1 MIRILVD
8 SSSDYRQKEAEEKGM
23 LFVPIRVMLSGE
35 QYRDGIDIEKDRFYE
50 LLQES
55 GEFPLT
61 SQPSPQEF
69 LDIFREMKERGDEVI
84 CILLSS
90 RLSGTYQSALLGK
103 QMSEHE
109 GVYLVDSCAVA
120 CPIRILTEYALSLVK
135 EGLSAEEIVS
145 RLEEAKS
152 RTRVIAMIDTLE
164 YLRRG
169 GRIGGAAAAL
179 GNIAQLKPILT
190 LNQEGE
196 IQVLGKALGKNKA
209 IGMIL
214 KELEAAPV
222 DEKFPVYSLYTYGTE
237 NCGHFEERLKKENI
251 PVQERLQVGLG
262 IGAHIGTGAFGI
274 AYVAEK

>member
-8 SSSDYRQKEAEEKGM
+8 SSSDYSQKEAEEKGM

-69 LDIFREMKERGDEVI
+69 LDIFREIKEKGDELI

-103 QMSEHE
+103 QMAEYE
-109 GVYLVDSCAVA
+109 GIYLIDSCAVT
-120 CPIRILTEYALSLVK
+120 CPVRILTEYALSLAE
-135 EGLSAEEIVS
+135 EGLPAKEIVS
-145 RLEEAKS
+145 RLEEVKS
-152 RTRVIAMIDTLE
+152 RTRVVAMIDTLE

-169 GRIGGAAAAL
+169 GRIGNAAAAF
-179 GNIAQLKPILT
+179 GSIAQLKPILT

-214 KELEAAPV
+214 RELEAAPA
-222 DEKFPVYSLYTYGTE
+222 DESFPAYSLYTYGTE

-251 PVQERLQVGLG
+251 SVTGRHQVGMG
-262 IGAHIGTGAFGI
+262 IGAHIGPGAFGI
-274 AYVAEK
+274 AYVAVK